1 MTTDRAPSPVD
12 LLKAVDLRP
21 DGPVLWG
28 RPVPASGPG
37 VYLIELPEPRPT
49 APIEATRVG
58 KWIER
63 VPGLRLDGERPTFRS
78 LMARLQ
84 AFWLPGQT
92 VLFIGGATG
101 TIGGRVAALRKTPLG
116 DRRPYAGGH
125 WLHTLQGL
133 ERARVWWAMT
143 DAPEEYEDALLSAFA
158 DRVPA
163 EIAAATAQP
172 DLVLPWAVLRRPT
185 GERRA
190 HGITGALLPEPPAAP
205 EPGTTVTDLPPGA
218 ADGAGS
224 DTRPPSRPEAPRPA
238 RSTAPGGGVA
248 PKRAAATKP
257 GAATSRPA
265 GTSRAAAAGPGSTD
279 ASPSRLDGAATQAP
293 PDAAA
298 PSADPRVASKAGPE
312 AALKAASA
320 PAKGPAKAP
329 TEVHLSR
336 EGLQRLEAELG
347 ELRNVRRP
355 EAIRR
360 VATAREHGDLKE
372 NAEYHAA
379 REELGFIVGRIH
391 ALEDRLRHV
400 VVVEAA
406 DSDTAV
412 IGSTVVVEVDGER
425 AVYLLVGSTDSD
437 PAAGRISTSS
447 PVGRA
452 LLGHGPGAE
461 VAVTTPSGAII
472 TYRVVEVR

>member
-12 LLKAVDLRP
+12 LLKTVDLRP

-37 VYLIELPEPRPT
+37 VYLIELPAPLPS

-63 VPGLRLDGERPTFRS
+63 VPELRLDGERPTFRT

-92 VLFIGGATG
+92 VLFIGGATS
-101 TIGGRVAALRKTPLG
+101 TIGGRIAALRKTPLG

-133 ERARVWWAMT
+133 ERARVWWAAT
-143 DAPEEYEDALLSAFA
+143 DAPEEYEDALLGAFA
-158 DRVPA
+158 DGVPA
-163 EIAAATAQP
+163 EVAAATPQP

-185 GERRA
+185 GERRT
-190 HGITGALLPEPPAAP
+190 HGITGALLPEAPAAP
-205 EPGTTVTDLPPGA
+205 VPGTTVTDVPPGA

-224 DTRPPSRPEAPRPA
+224 DAPAPPHPEARRSARPA
-238 RSTAPGGGVA
+238 AE
-248 PKRAAATKP
+248 
-257 GAATSRPA
+257 
-265 GTSRAAAAGPGSTD
+265 RAAAARRTTASKRTARAGSASNGPG
-279 ASPSRLDGAATQAP
+279 GAAGT
-293 PDAAA
+293 AAA
-298 PSADPRVASKAGPE
+298 QKTGP
-312 AALKAASA
+312 KAA
-320 PAKGPAKAP
+320 PTTKAP

-336 EGLQRLEAELG
+336 EGLQRLEAELD
-347 ELRNVRRP
+347 ELRSVRRP

-406 DSDTAV
+406 ESDTAV
-412 IGSTVVVEVDGER
+412 LGSTVVVEVDGER
-425 AVYLLVGSTDSD
+425 SVYLLVGSTDSD

-461 VAVTTPSGAII
+461 VAVATPSGSVI